1 MKDLYNNL
9 SVAQSL
15 PAAAR
20 TASANGAG
28 VDLQGFEGALVI
40 ISTGTITDG
49 THAIS
54 IEESSDNSTFTAV
67 AAGDL
72 LGTAPS
78 IGAANDNVDY
88 KVGYIGSKRY
98 IHVVTTAS
106 GTTTGGVYCAVVAK
120 GFGRHR
126 PSA

>member
-20 TASANGAG
+20 TASANGTG

-49 THAIS
+49 THAIA
-54 IEESSDNSTFTAV
+54 IQESDDNSTFTAV
-67 AAGDL
+67 AAADL
-72 LGTAPS
+72 QGTAPS

-88 KVGYIGSKRY
+88 KVGYIGAKRY
-98 IHVVTTAS
+98 IRAAVTVS
-106 GTTTGGVYCAVVAK
+106 GATTGGVYCAIVAK